1 MISFGFTLWNAVMF
15 FHTHSTLNTLYSC
28 IDYWIK
34 SNAIL
39 LLCVMFFSRIN
50 QKSHRL
56 YSFVWLLRCFDLWF
70 NTKWHQCS
78 EWQTVVCVF
87 FWISWVQRACF
98 SLKMKVQKCK
108 LKLRNA
114 SIHSLILWT
123 VNYMYDLW
131 IHYGITLPICQPMFM
146 LVQWSDTNTNDGFE
160 LVATLIQELKM

>member
-1 MISFGFTLWNAVMF
+1 MRHDLSG
-15 FHTHSTLNTLYSC
+15 
-28 IDYWIK
+28 
-34 SNAIL
+34 
-39 LLCVMFFSRIN
+39 IN